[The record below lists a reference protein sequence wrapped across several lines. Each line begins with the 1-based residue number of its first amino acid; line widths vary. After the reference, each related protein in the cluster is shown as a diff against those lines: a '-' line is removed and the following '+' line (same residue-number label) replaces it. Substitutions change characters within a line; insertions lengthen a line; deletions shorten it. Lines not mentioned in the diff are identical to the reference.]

1 MKQKDGMMERL
12 LAFAK
17 QDRRIRAVTL
27 EGSRANQNVPRDELQ
42 DYDITYFVTEMEP
55 FIENPDWLQAFGQ
68 IIMMQKPEDMELFP
82 PAEAGFSFLMIF
94 ADYSK
99 VDLTLRELAD
109 LDRYFQEDKLV
120 KVLLDK
126 DQRIKAEIIPTDEDF
141 HIARPTARSFDDCCN
156 EFWFVSTYVV
166 KGLCRREILFAL
178 DHVNYILRPELLRMV
193 AWKVGMEKGFNFSL
207 GKNYKYLEKHISP
220 GLWERLLKTYALTD
234 YGEVWH
240 ALWTIQELFREVS
253 QEVAEHF
260 GYAYPDYDPN
270 ITIYTEKM
278 YRKYFS

>member
-1 MKQKDGMMERL
+1 MERL

-109 LDRYFQEDKLV
+109 LDRYFQENKLV

>member
-1 MKQKDGMMERL
+1 MERL

>member
-1 MKQKDGMMERL
+1 MERL

-109 LDRYFQEDKLV
+109 LGRYFQEDKLV

-141 HIARPTARSFDDCCN
+141 HIVRPTARSFDDCCN

>member
-1 MKQKDGMMERL
+1 MERL

-82 PAEAGFSFLMIF
+82 PVEAGFSFLMIF